1 MKVIIIGA
9 GFAGLDL
16 ARKLNNKEGINVLL
30 IDKLT
35 YHQFQPLL
43 YQVATSALEP
53 SSISFPV
60 RKVFQK
66 SRNIRIRIS
75 EVKAILPEKNE
86 VKTDT
91 GTYPYD
97 VLVVATG
104 ATTNYFGNDKIA
116 SKALPMKSTL
126 EAVKLKNRLINNFED
141 ALDVKDPDERR
152 KYLSVVIAGAGPTG
166 VELAGA
172 ISEMRKNMLPK
183 DYPEI
188 DFRLMDI
195 YLLDG
200 LERPLFNMSAESG
213 ADAVKYLDQLGIIQK
228 MKAIVKDY
236 DGNNVLLDDGNI
248 IPTKTLIWAAGV
260 KGNVPAGI
268 EPGLVIKGRIKV
280 DRFNKVQGMRNIYA
294 IGDIAAM
301 ETPLYA
307 KGHPQLASVAKS
319 QGKHLAENLLRLNRG
334 EPAKEYEFNNRG
346 TMATIARGKG
356 VVDLEKPK
364 MHLNGVLAWISW
376 MVLHAS
382 LMYGGKNRIIV
393 FINWLYKLF
402 SFDQTLRLAERH
414 YNLVSDA
421 ALEEI
426 KNKDCPQPEAKAE
439 AEAKTK
445 AGI

>member
-16 ARKLNNKEGINVLL
+16 ARKLNNKENIEVLL

-35 YHQFQPLL
+35 YHQFQPLF

-60 RKVFQK
+60 RKIFQK
-66 SRNIRIRIS
+66 SRNIRIRIT
-75 EVKAILPEKNE
+75 EVRAIRRSANKVE
-86 VKTDT
+86 TDT

-97 VLVVATG
+97 ILVIATG
-104 ATTNYFGNDKIA
+104 ATTNYFGNDKLA
-116 SKALPMKSTL
+116 EKALPMKSTL

-141 ALDVKDPDERR
+141 ALDIKDDIERR
-152 KYLSVVIAGAGPTG
+152 KLLTVVITGAGPTG

-183 DYPEI
+183 DYPEL
-188 DFRLMDI
+188 DFRMMDI

-200 LERPLFNMSAESG
+200 LERPLFNMSAESS
-213 ADAVKYLDQLGIIQK
+213 ADAARYLDQLGIIQK
-228 MKAIVKDY
+228 MKTVVKDY
-236 DGNNVLLDDGNI
+236 DGENVLLGDGTVI
-248 IPTKTLIWAAGV
+248 RSKTLIWAAGV
-260 KGNVPAGI
+260 KGNVPGGL
-268 EPGLVIKGRIKV
+268 EPDLIVKGRIKA
-280 DRFNKVQGMRNIYA
+280 DRFNRIQGTGNIYA

-301 ETPLYA
+301 ETPLYP

-319 QGKHLAENLLRLNRG
+319 QGKHLAENLIRLNKG
-334 EPAKEYEFNNRG
+334 EPLKEYEFKNKG

-364 MHLNGVLAWISW
+364 MHIKGVFAWIIW
-376 MVLHAS
+376 MLLHAS
-382 LMYGGKNRIIV
+382 LLYGGKNRIIV

-414 YNLVSDA
+414 YNLVSDDT
-421 ALEEI
+421 LEKI
-426 KNKDCPQPEAKAE
+426 KNEDCGE
-439 AEAKTK
+439 AEAKSK
-445 AGI
+445 AQL